1 MKSKQR
7 KALCVG
13 INKFKFRPDANLQG
27 CVNDAHAMKGI
38 VTQVLGFEADA
49 VRVLVDDEATKAAVM
64 AELGALVAEAKA
76 GELERLVFALSSH
89 GSQIPDHEHDLGDE
103 PDRADEVFLPHDFR
117 EKAGEWDRERVI
129 VDDELRDLFS
139 QVPEATTVDVFLDT
153 CHSGTGLKDI
163 DLLLGRR
170 PRLVPA
176 PSPIALR
183 RVSRL
188 QQRGLDFKLARAGA
202 QNVVLWSGC
211 RADQTSADAFLNG
224 DYHGAFTFYFEQELR
239 KTPNASRR
247 DLLTRVRANLKEED
261 FTQVPQL
268 ETRLALRKV
277 GLKA

>member
-13 INKFKFRPDANLQG
+13 INEFKFRPDANLQG
-27 CVNDAHAMKGI
+27 CVNDAYAMKGI
-38 VTQVLGFEADA
+38 VTEVLGFDAGA
-49 VRVLVDDEATKAAVM
+49 VRVLVDAEATKAAVM
-64 AELGALVAEAKA
+64 AELGALVAEAKG

-89 GSQIPDHEHDLGDE
+89 GSQTPDREHDVEDE
-103 PDRADEVFLPHDFR
+103 PDRADEVFLTHDFR

-153 CHSGTGLKDI
+153 CHSGTGLKDV

-176 PSPIALR
+176 PSPLALR

-188 QQRGLDFKLARAGA
+188 RQRGLEFKLARAGA

-211 RADQTSADAFLNG
+211 RADQTSADAFLDG
-224 DYHGAFTFYFEQELR
+224 AYHGAFTFYFEQELR
-239 KTPNASRR
+239 KAPHASRR
-247 DLLTRVRANLKEED
+247 DLLTRVRADLKEEE

-268 ETRLALRKV
+268 EARLALRKAP
-277 GLKA
+277 LKG